1 MTIIKRFNQ
10 ILILSILIF
19 SLYVS
24 SPVISNDSGIE
35 LNTADDPDYPGIFKL
50 LNYNIQGGEVG
61 DDWTGVLDV
70 ENADVVALVESGRWV
85 PGETFNTAV
94 DEINARFPDEIP
106 YEGYTFNADS
116 LTDGQAILSRY
127 PIVDA
132 NAYPA
137 VILDDGSQHNLNH
150 ELLEVVIEVNGLN
163 IYIYTVHLTCCAG
176 GFSARMKE
184 MEGMINHFDSLGDV
198 PIIFTGDFNSE
209 SPEDE
214 AFLDENSDLG
224 NEPVDMLL
232 NSSHEMGS
240 TQHEFLDMYRY
251 LNPYSPGYTYIDSLY
266 ISRLDN
272 IFINEPL
279 YNSLVSS
286 TSLDFYEPAISGSD
300 HFPMTGVFNLHYD
313 EIDITPPLPVG
324 HVQVDVQT
332 EYATI
337 SWDANQDAD
346 FYKYSVYR
354 NDCLII
360 DLENGTTSFVD
371 DYEYGSN
378 VIYIYDVS
386 ATDLLEHESVL
397 SNQVYINTSYGVLS
411 KPSAPVLTSTK
422 LESGDYLLEW
432 NVDDEGG
439 YPIEYYRIY
448 RSYSEGGS
456 EWHHYSTKTSLNI
469 TVSTTKIPLYYRVR
483 AYNYLGAGEM
493 SNIVNDSTSSTLNT
507 EASTST
513 IDKPIFNINIR
524 DQPVNC
530 PEPLVIL
537 KSPLELTTS
546 SSTTSSSTTSSST
559 TPSSTPTETTAFPIA
574 GIFGFLT
581 LMAILPLKRRD
592 N

>member
-1 MTIIKRFNQ
+1 M
-10 ILILSILIF
+10 
-19 SLYVS
+19 
-24 SPVISNDSGIE
+24 ISDDTGLE
-35 LNTADDPDYPGIFKL
+35 LDTADDPDYPGIFKV
-50 LNYNIQGGEVG
+50 LNYNIEGGEVS
-61 DDWTGVLDV
+61 DNDWIGVLEV
-70 ENADVVALVESGRWV
+70 ENADVVALVESGSWDAG
-85 PGETFNTAV
+85 PSFNTAV

-132 NAYPA
+132 NAYPTL
-137 VILDDGSQHNLNH
+137 ILDDGTEWILNH
-150 ELLEVVIEVNGLN
+150 ELLEVVIEVDGLE
-163 IYIYTVHLTCCAG
+163 IYIFSIHFTCCSD
-176 GFSARMKE
+176 GFPKRMKE
-184 MEGMINHFDSLGDV
+184 MEGIINHFDTLGDV

-214 AFLDENSDLG
+214 EFLDDNSNLG
-224 NEPVDMLL
+224 NEPLAMLL
-232 NSSHEMGS
+232 NSSHDMGS
-240 TQHEFLDMYRY
+240 TQHAFLDMYRY

-266 ISRLDN
+266 TSRLDN

-279 YNSLVSS
+279 FDSMVNS
-286 TSLDFYEPAISGSD
+286 TALDFYEPAISGSD
-300 HFPMTGVFNLHYD
+300 HFPMTAVFNLQHD

-360 DLENGTTSFVD
+360 DLEKGITSFVD

-386 ATDLLEHESVL
+386 ATDISGHESVL

-411 KPSAPVLTSTK
+411 KPLAPVLTSTK
-422 LESGDYLLEW
+422 LDSGQYLLEW
-432 NVDDEGG
+432 DIDDDGG

-456 EWHHYSTKTSLNI
+456 EWHFLSERPTKNI
-469 TVSTTKIPLYYRVR
+469 TVSTTKIPLFYRVR
-483 AYNYLGAGEM
+483 AYNYLGAGIF
-493 SNIVNDSTSSTLNT
+493 SNIVDDTTSSALNVEIKT
-507 EASTST
+507 KSVG
-513 IDKPIFNINIR
+513 KPIFSTNIR
-524 DQPVNC
+524 PQPANC
-530 PEPLVIL
+530 PTPLAIL
-537 KSPLELTTS
+537 EAPEEDTTS
-546 SSTTSSSTTSSST
+546 S
-559 TPSSTPTETTAFPIA
+559 PISSTPTDTETTPFPVA
-574 GIFGFLT
+574 GIFVFLG
-581 LMAILPLKRRD
+581 LMAILPVKRR
-592 N
+592 NN